1 MATLTVLKFN
11 SAEGADQALSRLIEL
26 QKQELIKLQDAA
38 VVSWPAGK
46 KRPTTRQAANLAA
59 AGALNGAFWGLLF
72 GLLFFIPL
80 FGMAIGAG
88 MGALTGAFSDFG
100 INDAFIKDVREQV
113 TEGTSALFT
122 LSNDAVVD
130 RVVPELKSLQPE
142 VIASNLS
149 AEQEAKLKELFVA

>member
-11 SAEGADQALSRLIEL
+11 SAEGADQALSRLVEL